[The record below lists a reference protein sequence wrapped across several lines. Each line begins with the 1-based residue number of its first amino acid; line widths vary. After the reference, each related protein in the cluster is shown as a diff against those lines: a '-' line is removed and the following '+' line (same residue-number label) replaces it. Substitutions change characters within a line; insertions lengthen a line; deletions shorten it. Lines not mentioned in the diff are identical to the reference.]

1 MRIGLWVIF
10 ITIFLIMNSY
20 HDGKYT
26 AYLMNGKKYYKML
39 MYGFIGLSVYMF
51 LKKHPN
57 ESKNMFL
64 HANSLI
70 RHMPIDSN
78 TKDMLTPILDFT
90 NINQGFNNLNKSF
103 NTNQNIIPHL
113 TQNPNIT
120 PQIKR
125 MLNSGTGT
133 TKRSVSE
140 SKKKYVAANQNWKC
154 GKCQQV
160 LDATFEI
167 DHKVDL
173 QFGGSNHVSNL
184 EALCRNCHG
193 LKTLKNRL

>member
-1 MRIGLWVIF
+1 MRIGLWVIL
-10 ITIFLIMNSY
+10 ITIFLVMNTY

-26 AYLMNGKKYYKML
+26 AYLTNGKKYYKML

-70 RHMPIDSN
+70 RHMPVDKN
-78 TKDMLTPILDFT
+78 TKDILSPILDFT
-90 NINQGFNNLNKSF
+90 NINEGFNNLNKSHSSGSSMISHLS
-103 NTNQNIIPHL
+103 QNY
-113 TQNPNIT
+113 T
-120 PQIKR
+120 PQLKR
-125 MLNSGTGT
+125 MLNSGSTN
-133 TKRSVSE
+133 KRSVSE
-140 SKKKYVAANQNWKC
+140 SKKKYVAASQNWKC
-154 GKCQQV
+154 GKCQKI

-167 DHKVDL
+167 DHKVEL
-173 QFGGSNHVSNL
+173 QHGGDNNVTNL

-193 LKTLKNRL
+193 QKTLLNRL

>member
-10 ITIFLIMNSY
+10 LTIFFIMNTY

-26 AYLMNGKKYYKML
+26 AYLLNGKKYYKML
-39 MYGFIGLSVYMF
+39 MYGFIGLSIYMF
-51 LKKHPN
+51 LKKHPT

-70 RHMPIDSN
+70 RHLPVDRN
-78 TKDMLTPILDFT
+78 TKDMLSPILDFT
-90 NINQGFNNLNKSF
+90 NINEGFNNLNKSF
-103 NTNQNIIPHL
+103 SSNPSIIPHL
-113 TQNPNIT
+113 SQNIA
-120 PQIKR
+120 PQTKR
-125 MLNSGTGT
+125 MLNSGNTN
-133 TKRSVSE
+133 KRSVSE

-154 GKCQQV
+154 GRCQQI
-160 LDATFEI
+160 LDATYEI
-167 DHKVDL
+167 DHKIEL

-193 LKTLKNRL
+193 AKTLENRL